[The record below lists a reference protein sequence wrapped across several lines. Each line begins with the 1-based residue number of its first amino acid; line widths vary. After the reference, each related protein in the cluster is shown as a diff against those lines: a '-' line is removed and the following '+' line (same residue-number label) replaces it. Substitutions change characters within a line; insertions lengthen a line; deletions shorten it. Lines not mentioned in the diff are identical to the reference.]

1 MRAGRS
7 PGAGS
12 SGLGAPRARLG
23 AAGRLQVR
31 FLSPGFGRPLGRSY
45 SAPAAWSCLRAAG
58 SGSSPRL
65 GPGAWSPGAAAASRQ
80 AWGARVGGG
89 LQADPWGERST
100 SCGPGKL
107 GSQGPGSGTLPAG
120 GAIICRVTGFPRIV
134 GCLWRGVGRRR
145 GPRRG
150 SGIGSP
156 PGSRT
161 GGMSS

>member
-31 FLSPGFGRPLGRSY
+31 FLSPGFGRPLGRRLLCAS
-45 SAPAAWSCLRAAG
+45 SLGLPSSGGKQEQPQTRAGCLE
-58 SGSSPRL
+58 SGSRGRVPPGL
-65 GPGAWSPGAAAASRQ
+65 GSQ
-80 AWGARVGGG
+80 GGG
-89 LQADPWGERST
+89 SQADPWGERST

-134 GCLWRGVGRRR
+134 GSLWRGVGRRR

-156 PGSRT
+156 PGCRT
-161 GGMSS
+161 GA